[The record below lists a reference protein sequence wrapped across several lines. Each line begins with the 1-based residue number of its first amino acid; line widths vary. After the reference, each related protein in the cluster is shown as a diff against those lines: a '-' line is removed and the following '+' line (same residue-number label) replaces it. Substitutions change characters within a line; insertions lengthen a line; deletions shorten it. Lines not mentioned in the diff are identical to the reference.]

1 MAEASEWNNAK
12 QWPKDT
18 TVWVGV
24 KYNLQLP
31 TVILLVL
38 WESVQSQSKSIITIT
53 IIRKILVKSKLY

>member
-1 MAEASEWNNAK
+1 MAEASEWNNVK

-24 KYNLQLP
+24 KSNLQLP
-31 TVILLVL
+31 TVTLLVL